1 MNYATTKVKIL
12 SGIKKG
18 GINMKIKKIVFFLLT
33 PVIVSTFILM
43 VQFDC
48 LAAGNRQSKSEAIYR
63 EYINEKD
70 PEKKQ
75 ELYDEY
81 LKAYKREKNGASYS
95 TNDKNSPSNGGR
107 DKYSSDEAG
116 SVKKAATVEELKA
129 GADEAYKKYRD
140 APAGS
145 DEKNRRYKEYQLAY
159 KRYRTALHDKA
170 SGKETAGAA
179 SGGAVNRQAVP
190 YFAATGGYIAD
201 TPATPVPAV
210 SGGSGGGN
218 VFKKLFR
225 KAEQSTEKLIGA
237 QTTAALE
244 LLYGVD
250 KDEALNA
257 RLNRVA
263 GRIAAVSDRRDLSYK
278 FKILKM
284 KEVNAFAVPGGAIYV
299 TSEMMNFLSS
309 DSELAFVLGHEMGH
323 QVGRHSIK
331 AFEKAMLIDYFIRN
345 SKIGAVKNNKQ
356 ALEIA
361 NLFLTMKYS
370 QANEFEADRY
380 GFKYATITGYNP
392 YASVAFFD
400 KLKNKFE
407 KEKTPAFL
415 RLFQTHPSTHDRL
428 IETEKMAGAYSA
440 ANPQWKQ
447 FAPQAK

>member
-1 MNYATTKVKIL
+1 
-12 SGIKKG
+12 
-18 GINMKIKKIVFFLLT
+18 MKIKKIVFLLLFAAM
-33 PVIVSTFILM
+33 PVFILT
-43 VQFDC
+43 VKSDC
-48 LAAGNRQSKSEAIYR
+48 FASANNKAESEAIYQ
-63 EYINEKD
+63 EYISEKD
-70 PEKKQ
+70 PDKKQ

-81 LKAYKREKNGASYS
+81 LKAYKREKNGVPASG
-95 TNDKNSPSNGGR
+95 NDKNSSLNRSG
-107 DKYSSDEAG
+107 DKKSSGAA
-116 SVKKAATVEELKA
+116 SVKKAATTEELKVLA
-129 GADEAYKKYRD
+129 DGAYLNYRQ

-145 DEKNRRYKEYQLAY
+145 DEKDRCYKEYQLAY
-159 KRYRTALHDKA
+159 KRYQSALRDKKT
-170 SGKETAGAA
+170 GDETAAGEKNNHQAA
-179 SGGAVNRQAVP
+179 RP

-201 TPATPVPAV
+201 TPNTPVPAV
-210 SGGSGGGN
+210 SGGGGGGN
-218 VFKKLFR
+218 IFKKFFR

-237 QTTAALE
+237 QTCAALE

-250 KDEALNA
+250 KDEAMNA

-263 GRIAAVSDRRDLSYK
+263 ERIAAASDRRDLNYK

-299 TSEMMNFLSS
+299 TSEMLNFLSS

-323 QVGRHSIK
+323 QVARHSIK

-361 NLFLTMKYS
+361 NIFLSMKYS

-380 GFKYATITGYNP
+380 GFKYATMTGYNP

-400 KLKNKFE
+400 KLKNKYE

-415 RLFQTHPSTHDRL
+415 RIFQTHPSTHDRL
-428 IETEKMAGAYSA
+428 IETEKMASAYSA
-440 ANPQWKQ
+440 SNPQWKQ

>member
-1 MNYATTKVKIL
+1 
-12 SGIKKG
+12 
-18 GINMKIKKIVFFLLT
+18 MKIKKIIFFLLL
-33 PVIVSTFILM
+33 PVIVSAYILI
-43 VQFDC
+43 VQSDC
-48 LAAGNRQSKSEAIYR
+48 RAAVNQKSESESLY
-63 EYINEKD
+63 EDYINEED
-70 PEKKQ
+70 PDKKQ

-81 LKAYKREKNGASYS
+81 LRAYKREKNGASS
-95 TNDKNSPSNGGR
+95 SANDKNSYSNRNDG
-107 DKYSSDEAG
+107 KKSSGSVD
-116 SVKKAATVEELKA
+116 SVKKAATVEELKVR
-129 GADEAYKKYRD
+129 ADEAYKKYRD

-145 DEKNRRYKEYQLAY
+145 DEKDRRYKEYQLAY
-159 KRYRTALHDKA
+159 KRYRAGLHDKSA
-170 SGKETAGAA
+170 GKETSTTA
-179 SGGAVNRQAVP
+179 SGGGTNRQAGVP

-201 TPATPVPAV
+201 TPNTPVPAI
-210 SGGSGGGN
+210 SGGDGGGN

-225 KAEQSTEKLIGA
+225 KAEQSTEKLIGV

-263 GRIAAVSDRRDLSYK
+263 GRIAAISDRRDLSYS

-331 AFEKAMLIDYFIRN
+331 AFEKAMLIDYFINN

-361 NLFLTMKYS
+361 NVFLSMKYS

-380 GFKYATITGYNP
+380 GFKYATVTGYNP
-392 YASVAFFD
+392 YASVSFFD
-400 KLKNKFE
+400 KLKNKYE
-407 KEKTPAFL
+407 KEKQPAFL

-440 ANPQWKQ
+440 SNPQWKQ
-447 FAPQAK
+447 FAPRAK

>member
-1 MNYATTKVKIL
+1 MKM
-12 SGIKKG
+12 KK
-18 GINMKIKKIVFFLLT
+18 KSFLLLLLFLVSAFIF
-33 PVIVSTFILM
+33 VIQS
-43 VQFDC
+43 DC
-48 LAAGNRQSKSEAIYR
+48 RAAGNQKSDSEVIYE

-70 PEKKQ
+70 PDKKQ

-81 LKAYKREKNGASYS
+81 LKAYKREKAGSSASA
-95 TNDKNSPSNGGR
+95 NDKNSSLYRGD
-107 DKYSSDEAG
+107 DKKSSGAVDGA
-116 SVKKAATVEELKA
+116 KKAATVEELKVR
-129 GADEAYKKYRD
+129 ADAAYKKYQA

-145 DEKNRRYKEYQLAY
+145 DEKDRRYKEYQLAY
-159 KRYRTALHDKA
+159 KRYRTALHDKTT
-170 SGKETAGAA
+170 GKETAG
-179 SGGAVNRQAVP
+179 GGGTNRQAALP

-201 TPATPVPAV
+201 TPNTPVPSV
-210 SGGSGGGN
+210 SGGGGGGN
-218 VFKKLFR
+218 VFKKFFR

-237 QTTAALE
+237 QTCAALE
-244 LLYGVD
+244 LIYGVD
-250 KDEALNA
+250 KDEAMNA

-263 GRIAAVSDRRDLSYK
+263 ERIAAVSDRRDLSYK

-284 KEVNAFAVPGGAIYV
+284 KEVNAFAVPGGGIYV
-299 TSEMMNFLSS
+299 TSEMLNFLSS

-331 AFEKAMLIDYFIRN
+331 AFEKALLIDYFIRN

-361 NLFLTMKYS
+361 NMFLSMKYS

-380 GFKYATITGYNP
+380 GFKYATMTGYNP

-400 KLKNKFE
+400 KLKNKYE

-415 RLFQTHPSTHDRL
+415 RIFQTHPSTHDRL
-428 IETEKMAGAYSA
+428 IETEKMASAYSA
-440 ANPQWKQ
+440 SNPQWKQ